1 MCWHNAMKTDKSDKQ
16 TDKQTDKRAGK
27 VKYIAAK
34 EVISMK
40 NGKVKRI
47 VQLYGTL
54 LALLAVVAIFGILRP
69 KAFLSVRNAVN
80 ISRQM
85 APLVLIS
92 IGATL
97 VMAVNEFDLS
107 VGSMASLGG
116 VCAALLAVA
125 KVPVALC
132 FLLAACFCTVLGL
145 INGFLVARFRVL
157 SFITTLG
164 MSTVLDGLIYRL
176 TGGATV
182 FENIPKSFSW
192 FGTTKLAGLPLLTI
206 AMIIFVIL
214 FWFFMKHMAAGRK
227 MYAIG
232 GNEEAA
238 RIAGLAVARYKMMAF
253 ALCGLMAGL
262 TGMAVA
268 SRVGSANTTA
278 GAGYFLQSY
287 AAVYIGCTL
296 SRQGVPNVAG
306 TLVGAA
312 ILSVLANGLTILQT
326 PTYLQSIITGAIII
340 LAVIA
345 QKLGRGDAG

>member
-1 MCWHNAMKTDKSDKQ
+1 MK
-16 TDKQTDKRAGK
+16 RF
-27 VKYIAAK
+27 
-34 EVISMK
+34 
-40 NGKVKRI
+40 
-47 VQLYGTL
+47 VQSCGTV

-69 KAFLSVRNAVN
+69 KAFLSVKNAIN

-85 APLVLIS
+85 APLVIIS
-92 IGATL
+92 IGATM

-107 VGSMASLGG
+107 IGSMASLGG
-116 VCAALLAVA
+116 IVAALLAVA
-125 KVPVALC
+125 GVPVALC
-132 FLLAACFCTVLGL
+132 FLLSAVFCTVLGL
-145 INGFLVARFRVL
+145 INGFLVAKFRVL

-192 FGTTKLAGLPLLTI
+192 FGTTKLAGIPLLTI
-206 AMIIFVIL
+206 AMIVFVAG
-214 FWFFMKHMAAGRK
+214 FWFFMKHMSAGRK

-232 GNEEAA
+232 GNEDAA
-238 RIAGLAVARYKMMAF
+238 RIAGIKVANYKILAF

-278 GAGYFLQSY
+278 GAGYFLQAY

-296 SRQGVPNVAG
+296 SRQGVPNIMG

-312 ILSVLANGLTILQT
+312 ILAVLANGLTILQT
-326 PTYLQSIITGAIII
+326 PTYMQSIITGAIII
-340 LAVIA
+340 IAVIA
-345 QKLGRGDAG
+345 QKLGRGDAR